1 MILQA
6 LCEYY
11 DRMAALGKMPG
22 YGREWKAIPYLVVI
36 NDKGDFVKL
45 ESTEENVDGKKRAK
59 QYCLPHGKGRSGKNS
74 WAVAQSLW
82 DRLGYVLALPEKMN
96 YEDAKAVETAQK
108 QKEAFVAETKRIA
121 RLNDDNKGIKA
132 ILAFYDKFD
141 ANLKCI
147 KSDALFGQMTK
158 NDGTNVAF
166 RLIEDDAPVGVD
178 ASITLGDEE
187 QKNKAL
193 CLVTGEKL
201 PIAVTNS
208 KVNIKNGGPSPKLVS
223 FQKGSGFDSYHKQQG
238 LNAPI
243 SLQADYAY
251 TTALN
256 TLLAPQSKNHFFFN
270 NDTIVFWADK
280 DNQLEDDFSFFFTI
294 PPKDDPD
301 RNVETISNLMKA
313 PWTGSLNDQTRN
325 HFYILMLSP
334 SNTRIAVKL
343 WEETTIQEMA
353 ANLRKYFSDLDIVH
367 SSRCRDYVPLI
378 PLLRSIAQQGDLKN
392 LPPALFQEMVRAAIE
407 GFPLPRIVQQQCLLR
422 IKADPHPVSQETDR
436 CRAALLKAYLNRQ
449 HDHQHKQITMALDV
463 ENNNQA
469 YLCGRLFAILERIQE
484 EAQPDLNATI
494 KDRYYGSF
502 SRTPNMVMARL
513 VDLSNHHLA
522 KLPKGKQVFYEKL
535 KGQVMNGIK
544 AEGLPAHFT
553 LDDQSRFAI
562 GYYHQRQEFFKKKGV
577 QEQTES
583 K

>member
-11 DRMAALGKMPG
+11 DRMEALGKMPG
-22 YGREWKAIPYLVVI
+22 YGREWRAIPYLIVI

-45 ESTEENVDGKKRAK
+45 ESTEEDVDGKKRAK
-59 QYCLPHGKGRSGKNS
+59 QFSLPHGKGRSGKNS

-82 DRLGYVLALPEKMN
+82 DHLGYVLALPEKMN
-96 YEDAKAVETAQK
+96 YADKKAVETAQK
-108 QKEAFVAETKRIA
+108 QKGAFVAELMRIA
-121 RLNDDNKGIKA
+121 ALNRDNKEIKA
-132 ILAFYDKFD
+132 ILAFYDKFNE
-141 ANLKCI
+141 NLKRI
-147 KSDALFGQMTK
+147 EADALFDQMTK
-158 NDGTNVAF
+158 KDHTNVAF
-166 RLIEDDAPVGVD
+166 RLIEEDAPVGVD
-178 ASITLGDEE
+178 ASITFGEGE
-187 QKNKAL
+187 QENTGL
-193 CLVTGEKL
+193 CLVTGKKL
-201 PIAVTNS
+201 PIAVINS
-208 KVNIKNGGPSPKLVS
+208 KVNIKNGGTTPKLVS

-238 LNAPI
+238 WNAPI
-243 SLQADYAY
+243 SVQADYAY

-256 TLLAPQSKNHFFFN
+256 TLLAPQSKNCFFFN
-270 NDTIVFWADK
+270 NDTIVFWADR
-280 DNQLEDDFSFFFTI
+280 DNQLEDDFSFFFSV
-294 PPKDDPD
+294 PPKDNPN
-301 RNVETISNLMKA
+301 RNVEAISHLMKA
-313 PWTGSLNDQTRN
+313 PWAGTLNDQTKG
-325 HFYILMLSP
+325 HFYLLILSP
-334 SNTRIAVKL
+334 NNSRIAVKL

-353 ANLRKYFSDLDIVH
+353 ANLRNYFSDLDIVH

-407 GFPLPRIVQQQCLLR
+407 GLSLPRIVQQQCLLR

-502 SRTPNMVMARL
+502 SRTPNLVMARL

-535 KGQVMNGIK
+535 KGQVMDGIK

-577 QEQTES
+577 QEQIES